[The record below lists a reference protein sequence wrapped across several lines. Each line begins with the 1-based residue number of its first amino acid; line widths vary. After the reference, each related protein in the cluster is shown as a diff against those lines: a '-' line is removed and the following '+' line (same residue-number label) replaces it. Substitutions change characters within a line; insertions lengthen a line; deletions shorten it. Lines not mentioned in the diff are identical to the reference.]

1 MSKLGILIGIKS
13 LLDSLCKDRRASYKQ
28 AQSVEA
34 GSRKGNYG
42 VVKRD
47 LDYGGPE
54 SLYIPFD
61 LPVSWDEVNDYAT
74 KMDKLEL
81 LNNPNSGFRYFPTEL
96 TDKEVRE
103 HRKSK

>member
-1 MSKLGILIGIKS
+1 MSEFGILKGIKS
-13 LLDSLCKDRRASYKQ
+13 LLDTLCKDRRDSYQ
-28 AQSVEA
+28 QTQSLKFE
-34 GSRKGNYG
+34 SRQGNYG

-81 LNNPNSGFRYFPTEL
+81 LNNPNSGLRYFPTEL

-103 HRKSK
+103 HRKTI

>member
-1 MSKLGILIGIKS
+1 MSELGILKGIKN
-13 LLDSLCKDRRASYKQ
+13 LLDSLCKDRRESYNVPRS
-28 AQSVEA
+28 AGI

-81 LNNPNSGFRYFPTEL
+81 LNNPN
-96 TDKEVRE
+96 
-103 HRKSK
+103 